1 MKAKGDIWSHI
12 PPQDCCWYWKKLNSL
27 KGQMQEW
34 YQNGTYS
41 LTAKGNYS
49 VTSSYLAMLGTIIRM
64 KEADLVWSSVMQ
76 PRQQMIVWLAN
87 QDATY

>member
-1 MKAKGDIWSHI
+1 
-12 PPQDCCWYWKKLNSL
+12 
-27 KGQMQEW
+27 MQEW

-41 LTAKGNYS
+41 LTAKGYYS